1 MPGRTCRL
9 RRHGHKAVLVL
20 RHFTVA
26 VARLRKPPS
35 QQKWALFRLL
45 PLRSTCLMCTCILVM
60 EVDKRRE
67 AVEGERVIPGD
78 YLGSTAQFSQGP
90 GTYEKGSG
98 IYSELVGVVKV
109 EEAAKNGDRA
119 QPVMSVQG
127 KYSLG
132 TIPSV
137 GSVVITRVLN
147 ISERQAKV
155 SIISVDNRL
164 LQEPL
169 GGVIRREDVRAVE
182 KDSVDMFASFRPGDI
197 VRARVISLGES
208 HSHYGLSTDRNEL
221 GVIMATS
228 ERGYPMG
235 PVSWTE
241 MQCSKTGTRETRK
254 VAKVKNAV
262 PLHS

>member
-1 MPGRTCRL
+1 MDKVEQQELREGDRVVPGY
-9 RRHGHKAVLVL
+9 
-20 RHFTVA
+20 
-26 VARLRKPPS
+26 
-35 QQKWALFRLL
+35 
-45 PLRSTCLMCTCILVM
+45 
-60 EVDKRRE
+60 
-67 AVEGERVIPGD
+67 

-90 GTYEKGSG
+90 GAYEKGSG
-98 IYSELVGVVKV
+98 IFSELVGEVQIG
-109 EEAAKNGDRA
+109 AAKSGDGA
-119 QPVMSVQG
+119 KPAMSVLG

-137 GSVVITRVLN
+137 GSIVITRVLN

-155 SIISVDNRL
+155 SILSVGNRL

-169 GGVIRREDVRAVE
+169 SGVVRKEDVRAVE
-182 KDSVDMFASFRPGDI
+182 KDSVDVFASFRPGDI
-197 VRARVISLGES
+197 VRARVVSLGES

-241 MQCSKTGTRETRK
+241 MQCSQTGTRETRK

-262 PLHS
+262 PVQS

>member
-1 MPGRTCRL
+1 MDT
-9 RRHGHKAVLVL
+9 
-20 RHFTVA
+20 
-26 VARLRKPPS
+26 S
-35 QQKWALFRLL
+35 
-45 PLRSTCLMCTCILVM
+45 
-60 EVDKRRE
+60 ERRE
-67 AVEGERVIPGD
+67 FPKASEGTRVVPGD
-78 YLGSTAQFSQGP
+78 YLGNVAQFSRGS

-98 IYSELVGVVKV
+98 IFSELVGEVKV
-109 EEAAKNGDRA
+109 GETRVDSSQLTKPA
-119 QPVMSVQG
+119 VSVVG
-127 KYSLG
+127 KYSLNS
-132 TIPSV
+132 IPSV

-155 SIISVDNRL
+155 SVISVENRL

-169 GGVIRREDVRAVE
+169 NGVIRKEDVRAVE
-182 KDSVDMFASFRPGDI
+182 KDTVDVFASFRPGDI

-241 MQCSKTGTRETRK
+241 MQCLQTGIRETRK

-262 PLHS
+262 PIQL

>member
-1 MPGRTCRL
+1 
-9 RRHGHKAVLVL
+9 
-20 RHFTVA
+20 
-26 VARLRKPPS
+26 
-35 QQKWALFRLL
+35 
-45 PLRSTCLMCTCILVM
+45 M
-60 EVDKRRE
+60 EGSEKRE
-67 AVEGERVIPGD
+67 ASEGDGVLPGD
-78 YLGSTAQFSQGP
+78 YLGSVSRFSQGL

-98 IYSELVGVVKV
+98 IYSELVGEVRFEKPV
-109 EEAAKNGDRA
+109 EAAGAGTHTK
-119 QPVMSVQG
+119 PVIYVAG
-127 KYSLG
+127 KYSLN
-132 TIPSV
+132 TVPNV
-137 GSVVITRVLN
+137 GSVVMTRVLN

-155 SIISVDNRL
+155 SIISVETLL

-169 GGVIRREDVRAVE
+169 SGVIRREDVRAVE
-182 KDSVDMFASFRPGDI
+182 KDSVDVFASFRPGDI

-254 VAKVKNAV
+254 VSKVKNAV
-262 PLHS
+262 VPTNKSPHTQ